1 MVEKS
6 TSGHQLRP
14 SQKPNRLWHLWPTPL
29 YHQYVLQGGGGGRD
43 IMWDSQMSLS
53 LTHTHT
59 HRHTHTDT
67 HTQTHTHTH
76 MHTHTHSLLQV
87 HLSVIWLSTTPTSPI
102 CSSFPLRYPP
112 SPSYLMASPPSTPTT
127 PIPSELAMATTP
139 GDHAHYPTW
148 LHPSCHCRYGC
159 THTRGDLLS
168 LVLSHARPHPMT
180 NTVNIPSAY
189 MHAISHNHIT
199 ICRIHVSVV
208 LITKNRFEYHVVH
221 LHTCNSVTCT

>member
-1 MVEKS
+1 MGGEKYIG
-6 TSGHQLRP
+6 TP
-14 SQKPNRLWHLWPTPL
+14 APTKPEAQQVVASVANASLPPVCAAGRGRREG
-29 YHQYVLQGGGGGRD
+29 YHVGFTNVFV
-43 IMWDSQMSLS
+43 S

-59 HRHTHTDT
+59 HRHTHTD
-67 HTQTHTHTH
+67 THTHTH

-102 CSSFPLRYPP
+102 CSSSPLRYPP

-208 LITKNRFEYHVVH
+208 LITKNCFEYHVVH
-221 LHTCNSVTCT
+221 LHTCNSVTCM